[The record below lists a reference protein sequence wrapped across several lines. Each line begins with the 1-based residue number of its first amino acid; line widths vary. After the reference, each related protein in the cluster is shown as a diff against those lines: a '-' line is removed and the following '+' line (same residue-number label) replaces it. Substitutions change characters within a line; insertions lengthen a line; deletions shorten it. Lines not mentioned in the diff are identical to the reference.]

1 MAQADLWGR
10 ALRSRAGRPPG
21 AGSKFGAPNDQ
32 TITHFGFSPAEL
44 RALAQRA
51 GARGV
56 DRLVPVGEALAF
68 DATWDGYDLIGDF
81 LRRVTVR
88 TSAQG

>member
-1 MAQADLWGR
+1 MA
-10 ALRSRAGRPPG
+10 
-21 AGSKFGAPNDQ
+21 
-32 TITHFGFSPAEL
+32 HFGFALAEL
-44 RALAQRA
+44 RALAREL

-68 DATWDGYDLIGDF
+68 EPTWDGYDLIGDF

-88 TSAQG
+88 VGPA